1 MLYISESNQSI
12 RKYYYAKAVYSC
24 FENKST
30 ISKLDEF
37 YLFHTYRLLFWAMWN
52 FPLEVTNFL
61 QLGIIEV
68 FGKDL
73 VTSLNVKL
81 SLQL

>member
-37 YLFHTYRLLFWAMWN
+37 YLFHTHRLLFWAMWN
-52 FPLEVTNFL
+52 FPLELSPVR
-61 QLGIIEV
+61 EV

-73 VTSLNVKL
+73 FTSLNVKL